1 MLFDGNNPILQ
12 ITGVDHM
19 HWQSGYFDVLPRNY
33 SALAFRIKGTAQI
46 SAENKQY
53 YINTN
58 DILYLPQNMKYSAEY
73 TDTELI
79 VIHFVSEKNDSEI
92 EVYSFENTEKIYK
105 LFLSA
110 LSFWKNKEHGFYS
123 YTLAQLYMILGT
135 IAEKNAEAVLP
146 QHFLKALSF
155 INANY
160 KKNDLNIDMI
170 CRQGGIS
177 ATMLR
182 QLFKKYYQKTPLEYI
197 LSLRLEYARSLISNG
212 VSIENAAYDSGFNDS
227 KYFAR
232 VVKKHFGCTPRELKY
247 YGK

>member
-1 MLFDGNNPILQ
+1 
-12 ITGVDHM
+12 
-19 HWQSGYFDVLPRNY
+19 
-33 SALAFRIKGTAQI
+33 
-46 SAENKQY
+46 
-53 YINTN
+53 
-58 DILYLPQNMKYSAEY
+58 
-73 TDTELI
+73 
-79 VIHFVSEKNDSEI
+79 
-92 EVYSFENTEKIYK
+92 
-105 LFLSA
+105 
-110 LSFWKNKEHGFYS
+110 
-123 YTLAQLYMILGT
+123 
-135 IAEKNAEAVLP
+135 
-146 QHFLKALSF
+146 
-155 INANY
+155 
-160 KKNDLNIDMI
+160 MI